1 MRTRIS
7 GGRGRATNRV
17 ALKLHRWAL
26 VTTAMTATTCA
37 ATACATT
44 SHSLIGLPRAPVAAA
59 DVRVFLAPVSDA
71 CEKIAFIEASSRL
84 SFAWT
89 AEAKAEVVMRRLKGE
104 AAKLGANAIVLQE
117 LTDGAI
123 GTVDAGVAT
132 GLGEH
137 GSIGVGFNGAG
148 LLANR
153 FGRAVAVDFEPACGS
168 RYPPKGA

>member
-1 MRTRIS
+1 MHLMR
-7 GGRGRATNRV
+7 
-17 ALKLHRWAL
+17 RWAL
-26 VTTAMTATTCA
+26 VSTAMTATTCA
-37 ATACATT
+37 ATACATS

-117 LTDGAI
+117 LSDGA
-123 GTVDAGVAT
+123 GAAVDAGVAT

-137 GSIGVGFNGAG
+137 GSIGVGFDDAG
-148 LLANR
+148 LLATR
-153 FGRAVAVDFEPACGS
+153 VGRAVAVDFEPACSS
-168 RYPPKGA
+168 RNPP